1 MSTTPTNY
9 PEGDADDN
17 YLSDSEVGLATLD
30 AEDAPSAAEAWTGP
44 RCEKCQA
51 PLKSDVVTICRSCG
65 WYPSLG
71 TFVEVDPNWETA
83 LDEPA
88 PADEQQPASHIAVWV
103 NLIPR
108 WGWVIIA
115 SAFVVVLES
124 VVARFATPA
133 GSTLRTAWSLTQL
146 VIGIATV
153 AVCHVFNFMLLAAD
167 DAEIGLLDLF
177 LKPLRLWTRTCQQ
190 LPKRLWFFN
199 ALVCGLTAAVMS
211 PLVIG
216 GIPYER
222 FWDWGF
228 KEPPKQNL
236 MGAVVDRMKQLDSNN
251 GSDNLEDAI
260 GDFAGK
266 GDLEPDE
273 LPKPEPPKPKQK
285 TDCVVLGYQLD
296 RDGRLTTL
304 LLGTAHRSKLVFAGR
319 VEPKLSDEESADL
332 VATLKPLVIKQ
343 PFISI
348 PTENVIWVKPK
359 YACRVTY
366 GEQLR
371 SGSLRDIGWDSMLG
385 TMNVP
390 SGGK

>member
-1 MSTTPTNY
+1 MANTSFKL
-9 PEGDADDN
+9 PENDADSIYMAD
-17 YLSDSEVGLATLD
+17 SDVGVATLD
-30 AEDAPSAAEAWTGP
+30 NDSQAPEALAYTGP
-44 RCEKCQA
+44 CCEKCQV

-71 TFVEVDPNWETA
+71 TFVEIDPTWETA
-83 LDEPA
+83 LNEPA
-88 PADEQQPASHIAVWV
+88 PAEESEPTSHLSVWIK
-103 NLIPR
+103 LIPR
-108 WGWVIIA
+108 WGWIIIV
-115 SAFVVVLES
+115 SALVVVLES
-124 VVARFATPA
+124 IVARFATPA

-146 VIGIATV
+146 AIGVVT
-153 AVCHVFNFMLLAAD
+153 AVGCHFFNFMLMAAD
-167 DAEIGLLDLF
+167 DAGIGLLDLF

-199 ALVCGLTAAVMS
+199 ALVCGLTAAAMS

-236 MGAVVDRMKQLDSNN
+236 MGAVVDRMKQLESKN

-266 GDLEPDE
+266 GDVGADE
-273 LPKPEPPKPKQK
+273 LPKAAPPKPKQK
-285 TDCVVLGYQLD
+285 ADCVVIGYQID

-304 LLGTAHRSKLVFAGR
+304 LLGTAYRSKLVFAGR
-319 VEPKLSDEESADL
+319 VEPKLSDVESAKL
-332 VATLKPLVIKQ
+332 VAILRPLVIKE
-343 PFISI
+343 PFISVAA
-348 PTENVIWVKPK
+348 ENVLWVKPQF
-359 YACRVTY
+359 ACRVTY

-371 SGSLRDIGWDSMLG
+371 SGSLRDIGWDTMLG
-385 TMNVP
+385 AMRV
-390 SGGK
+390 K

>member
-1 MSTTPTNY
+1 MANPSINLPDD
-9 PEGDADDN
+9 DADTIFPTG
-17 YLSDSEVGLATLD
+17 SDVGLATLD
-30 AEDAPSAAEAWTGP
+30 DDGQAPEAPARTGP
-44 RCEKCQA
+44 SCEKCQA
-51 PLKSDVVTICRSCG
+51 PLTSDVVTICRSCG

-83 LDEPA
+83 LDERA
-88 PADEQQPASHIAVWV
+88 PAEESKPESHLGVWIH
-103 NLIPR
+103 LIPR
-108 WGWVIIA
+108 WGWVVIV
-115 SAFVVVLES
+115 SALVVVLES

-133 GSTLRTAWSLTQL
+133 GGTLRTAWSLTQL
-146 VIGIATV
+146 AIGLATV
-153 AVCHVFNFMLLAAD
+153 VGCHVMNFMLLAAE
-167 DAEIGLLDLF
+167 DAEVGLLDLF
-177 LKPLRLWTRTCQQ
+177 LKPLRLWTRTCRQ

-199 ALVCGLTAAVMS
+199 ALVCGLTAAIMS

-236 MGAVVDRMKQLDSNN
+236 MGAVMDRMKQLDSQNS
-251 GSDNLEDAI
+251 SDSLEDAI

-266 GDLEPDE
+266 GGLDADE
-273 LPKPEPPKPKQK
+273 PKPEPPKPKQK
-285 TDCVVLGYQLD
+285 ADCVVLGYQLD

-304 LLGTAHRSKLVFAGR
+304 LLGTAHRSELVFAGR
-319 VEPKLSDEESADL
+319 VEPKLSDEELSEL

-348 PTENVIWVKPK
+348 AADNVIWVKPTF
-359 YACRVTY
+359 ACRVTY

-371 SGSLRDIGWDSMLG
+371 SGSLREIGWDSMLG
-385 TMNVP
+385 TMNV
-390 SGGK
+390 GK